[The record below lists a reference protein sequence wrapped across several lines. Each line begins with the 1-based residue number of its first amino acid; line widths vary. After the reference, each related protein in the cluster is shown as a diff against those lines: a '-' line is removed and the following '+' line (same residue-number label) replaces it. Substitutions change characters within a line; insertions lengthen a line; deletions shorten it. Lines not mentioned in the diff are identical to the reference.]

1 MRFLYLCI
9 CRSKNHRIRVK
20 ILLKCYLNH
29 ITLEIVLKF
38 ISKIILWEGID
49 VMELKNLIA
58 VSKEGLQIKDIAV
71 LKNIMDKLVYE
82 AVFSDGGEKN
92 ALLILIK
99 EIAKS
104 AGAIPTSIQS
114 LYEEMGRAYPGFTV
128 PAMNIRGLTYDTARV
143 IFRKVME
150 MNVGAFIFE
159 IARSEIGYTK
169 QRPLEY
175 ASVVL
180 AAAVKEGYRGPVF
193 IQGDHFQLVRKNY
206 SSDPK
211 AETDYVRGLIKEAI
225 EAEFYNID
233 IDSSTLVDLEKETI
247 KEQQRPNFEKT
258 AELAASIREIQ
269 PAGIVI
275 STGGEIGEIGKKN
288 SNPDELRAYLDGF
301 KESFKAG
308 KGLSKLSVQTGT
320 SHGGV
325 VLPDGT
331 LAKVKIDFDTLR
343 ILSDLARKEYALSG
357 CVQHGASTL
366 PEDAFHMFPETG
378 TSEVHLATGFQ
389 NIIYDSVALPEEF
402 RSEVYDFIRQEHA
415 KERKEGQTEEQFIY
429 STRKK
434 GFGPLKKKWWDLP
447 SSVKDPIMKELE
459 VKFELLFKK
468 LKVVDTVDIVRR
480 TVKPIVVKKEINT
493 GSLNL

>member
-1 MRFLYLCI
+1 
-9 CRSKNHRIRVK
+9 
-20 ILLKCYLNH
+20 
-29 ITLEIVLKF
+29 
-38 ISKIILWEGID
+38 
-49 VMELKNLIA
+49 MELKHVIA
-58 VSKEGLQIKDIAV
+58 VSKEGLQIKDPAG
-71 LKNIMDKLVYE
+71 LKNMIDTLVYD
-82 AVFSDGGEKN
+82 AVFSEGDKKD

-99 EIAKS
+99 EIAK
-104 AGAIPTSIQS
+104 ATGAVPTSIHS

-128 PAMNIRGLTYDTARV
+128 PAINIRGLTYDTARV
-143 IFRKVME
+143 IFRKALE
-150 MNVGAFIFE
+150 MKVGPFIFE

-175 ASVVL
+175 AAVVL

-206 SSDPK
+206 LSDPK

-233 IDSSTLVDLEKETI
+233 IDSSTLVDLEKGTT

-258 AELAASIREIQ
+258 AELAAVIRQVQ
-269 PAGIVI
+269 PAGIEI
-275 STGGEIGEIGKKN
+275 SIGGEIGEIGKKN
-288 SNPDELRAYLDGF
+288 STPDELRAYLDGF
-301 KESFKAG
+301 REAFKAG
-308 KGLSKLSVQTGT
+308 RGLSKLSVQTGT

-389 NIIYDSVALPEEF
+389 NIMYDSKALPSEF
-402 RSEVYDFIRQEHA
+402 RAEVYSFIKQEHA

-447 SSVKDPIMKELE
+447 SSVKEPIMKELDA
-459 VKFELLFKK
+459 KFELLFRK
-468 LKVVDTVDIVRR
+468 LKVVDTIDIV
-480 TVKPIVVKKEINT
+480 TKTITPTVVKKEIDA
-493 GSLNL
+493 GLLGL